1 MIKVLQRS
9 TERPGLGPSIEEI
22 ITDIIKD
29 KENLEQVSSEPSG
42 TSSGS
47 LPFNLIPKIDAAY
60 HYYFRS
66 LLSRVRV
73 YDEQWLRKIISNYT
87 ANYEKSLDSISRMS
101 QEEIWGETLSPYP
114 TLDLGLEALEQ
125 LYILRRRS
133 EVIKFLEDNSFLFPT
148 LKEAYRQIRNYFG
161 KSVQLI
167 LEVIT
172 DPEVA
177 GEQELVI
184 FVHINIPPDEV
195 FKKLEQLDEEWWL
208 DAPANARGKVC
219 IDVEFE

>member
-29 KENLEQVSSEPSG
+29 KENLEQVRSEPSG
-42 TSSGS
+42 TSSES

-66 LLSRVRV
+66 LLSRVRAC
-73 YDEQWLRKIISNYT
+73 DEQWLRKIISNYT
-87 ANYEKSLDSISRMS
+87 ANYEKSLDSILRILQ
-101 QEEIWGETLSPYP
+101 QEIEGETLLPYL
-114 TLDLGLEALEQ
+114 TLDLWTLEQ
-125 LYILRRRS
+125 LYILRRHS
-133 EVIKFLEDNSFLFPT
+133 EVTEFLADNSFLLPV
-148 LKEAYRQIRNYFG
+148 LQDAYEQIKNYFG
-161 KSVQLI
+161 KSTQI
-167 LEVIT
+167 ALEVVT

-177 GEQELVI
+177 GEQELAI
-184 FVHINIPPDEV
+184 FIRTNLSPNKA
-195 FKKLEQLDEEWWL
+195 FKKLKEFDKGWWL
-208 DAPANARGKVC
+208 DTPFNVREKLC

>member
-42 TSSGS
+42 TSSGP
-47 LPFNLIPKIDAAY
+47 LPFNLVPKISSAY
-60 HYYFRS
+60 HYYF
-66 LLSRVRV
+66 LQAVVSRAH
-73 YDEQWLRKIISNYT
+73 DKQFRKVI
-87 ANYEKSLDSISRMS
+87 ANYKELLDSISRMS
-101 QEEIWGETLSPYP
+101 QEEIWGGTLSPYP

-148 LKEAYRQIRNYFG
+148 LKEAYRQIRNNFG

-177 GEQELVI
+177 GEQEVVI
-184 FVHINIPPDEV
+184 FVHINISPDEA